1 MNQMNF
7 WMRSLVLLMAAT
19 IPGIMCAEEPLQVA
33 TASAM
38 ARVTKKVAPDFPPVA
53 KQLNLTGQQDV
64 AVVVS
69 ATGDVEEAKVVKGN
83 AVFSTASLAAVK
95 QWKFTPLLKDGQ
107 PMKFATVL
115 IFSYAR

>member
-1 MNQMNF
+1 MNDWARIF
-7 WMRSLVLLMAAT
+7 ALLTAAVV
-19 IPGIMCAEEPLQVA
+19 PAVVCAQEPQQVA

-38 ARVTKKVAPDFPPVA
+38 ARVTKKVAPDYPHAA
-53 KQLNLTGQQDV
+53 KQLNLTGQQDI

-83 AVFSTASLAAVK
+83 AVFSSASLAAVK

-107 PMKFATVL
+107 PTKFTTVL
-115 IFSYAR
+115 MFNYAR